1 VNLTVHDLPADTVE
15 QLEGVCVAESAGW
28 RWWSVHVPILQ
39 LRTPLWLKILKSC
52 HSGQNHELR
61 TTSMLYKPHYA
72 IQRAIHHLA
81 RRLCQKLV
89 QILSLGGI
97 KKAITIHGFFTSGK
111 ERELVTHGQRSALP
125 T

>member
-52 HSGQNHELR
+52 HSGQSLELR
-61 TTSMLYKPHYA
+61 TISMIYKPHYA

-81 RRLCQKLV
+81 SRLV
-89 QILSLGGI
+89 QILPLGGV
-97 KKAITIHGFFTSGK
+97 KKANTIHGCFTSGAG
-111 ERELVTHGQRSALP
+111 TPYQG
-125 T
+125 